1 MDKYK
6 LAVAAILTALGVVV
20 SAGCG
25 RSYDDGKKEAV
36 KEGKKIVLDNGGRK
50 LEFVGTPQRLITLR
64 QHITETALAM
74 DLDKYIVGAS
84 GVLDPPVWDKVKE
97 HYAKLNIIADRY
109 PTIEVLLK
117 NNPEVVWV
125 DRKWAFV
132 KNQLGSLEN
141 VEKQGIKVYFS
152 KSAFTD
158 RSKLE
163 YVYEDI
169 ENMGKV
175 FSQEKQAEAV
185 LKDMKTRVANVQN
198 KIKDVKQKVKV
209 MDFDNNRNNMAF
221 IGARCMA
228 DDLIT
233 IAGGVNIF
241 ADITKEWATVNWE
254 EVVKRQP
261 EVIVV
266 HEYRGVSG
274 KSKIAA
280 LKSKPI
286 LQEVP
291 AIRNNRFV
299 IVNLDEIYEGAR
311 NAETV
316 EKLAKGFYPELFK

>member
-1 MDKYK
+1 MKKYW
-6 LAVAAILTALGVVV
+6 LALAGVVV
-20 SAGCG
+20 SLGLLGATGCG
-25 RSYDDGKKEAV
+25 RSYDDGKKAV
-36 KEGKKIVLDNGGRK
+36 EPSGKKLVIDNGGRK
-50 LEFVGTPQRLITLR
+50 LEFTGTPRRLVTLR
-64 QHITETALAM
+64 QHITETALALE
-74 DLDKYIVGAS
+74 LDKYIVGAS
-84 GVLDPPVWDKVKE
+84 GVLDPPVWEPVKE
-97 HYAKLNIIADRY
+97 RYAKLNIIADRY

-117 NNPEVVWV
+117 TNPEVVWV

-169 ENMGKV
+169 ENAGKI
-175 FSQEKQAEAV
+175 FGQEKKAEAV
-185 LKDMKTRVANVQN
+185 LKDMKSRVAGVQE
-198 KIKDVKQKVKV
+198 KLKTVKQKVKV

-233 IAGGVNIF
+233 IAGGINAF
-241 ADITKEWATVNWE
+241 ADINKEWATVNWE
-254 EVVKRQP
+254 EVVKRAP

-280 LKSKPI
+280 LKGKPI

-291 AIRNNRFV
+291 AVKNNRFV
-299 IVNLDEIYEGAR
+299 IVNLDEIYEGVR